1 MNLSDKFENF
11 VAAFHSSSGGCR
23 RTCVCGTE
31 FYNPGGGWDW
41 NEDELEDLAKSDA
54 TALEYTVET
63 IIMDGKEYVVDCEC
77 WRDRAA
83 KLMAAIDAYA
93 PQIAEY
99 LTLEKARKL
108 HEAEISPTVGG

>member
-23 RTCVCGTE
+23 RTCPRS
-31 FYNPGGGWDW
+31 NPSPRQGCRI
-41 NEDELEDLAKSDA
+41 LDLAKSDA